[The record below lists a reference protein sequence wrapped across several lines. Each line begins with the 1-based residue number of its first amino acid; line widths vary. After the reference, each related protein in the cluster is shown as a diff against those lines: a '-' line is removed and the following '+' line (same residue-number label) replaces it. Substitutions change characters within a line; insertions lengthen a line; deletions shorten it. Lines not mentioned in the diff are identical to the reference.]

1 VDIWLA
7 LLVQAAAAAP
17 PQALVL
23 MEALQAAEPTREA
36 AKRPGQPFFEQDRM
50 AAGEAQI
57 LLDHAALDA
66 FRDRFNLDDHA
77 PFSLYDWVD
86 LPAPGVTPGRHRDY
100 VFCSLYLKLG
110 KGTSAACFRDSDR
123 DGKLDSVARFEGG
136 MPRGGLSFE
145 PLAPVAYRYVD
156 HSGDKLPY
164 SMYRRPSLGLRY
176 TVDKATGHLRFTGMA
191 DTNEVGG
198 VVDVDTTSL
207 PVTINVSGAK
217 VRVAA
222 WDGKRATVAVIQPFP
237 QLPARIETPTYQW
250 EKYPGP
256 GFISFASEPMP
267 GQSAPAR
274 Q

>member
-1 VDIWLA
+1 MDIGLVILA
-7 LLVQAAAAAP
+7 QTAAAGP

-23 MEALQAAEPTREA
+23 MEALQVAEPTKEA

-57 LLDHAALDA
+57 QLADAALDA

-77 PFSLYDWVD
+77 PFSLYDWMD

-123 DGKLDSVARFEGG
+123 DGKLDAVARFEGG
-136 MPRGGLSFE
+136 VPKGGLSFE
-145 PLAPVAYRYVD
+145 RLSPVGYRYVD

-176 TVDKATGHLRFTGMA
+176 TVDKATGHLRFTAMA
-191 DTNEVGG
+191 DSREVGE
-198 VVDVDTTSL
+198 VIDVDAASL
-207 PVTINVSGAK
+207 PVTINVSGAV

-222 WDGKRATVAVIQPFP
+222 WEGKRATLAVTQPFP
-237 QLPARIETPTYQW
+237 QLPVRIETPTYQW

-267 GQSAPAR
+267 GTPPAG